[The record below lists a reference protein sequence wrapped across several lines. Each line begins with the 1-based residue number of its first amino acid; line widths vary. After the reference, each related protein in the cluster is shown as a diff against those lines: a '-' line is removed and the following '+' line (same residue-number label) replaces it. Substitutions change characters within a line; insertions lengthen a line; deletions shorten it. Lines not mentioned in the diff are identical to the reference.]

1 MNKVTYALVIALA
14 VFLILLGGI
23 FVIASGVENIATGAV
38 LIGIAVALI
47 FFAYRSERIEASRPR
62 LINQTFNV
70 KMGGSGQ
77 LEQKRLTCRSCG
89 APLDDKDL
97 KIVQGGVMVACPY
110 CGSVYAL
117 EEAPKW

>member
-1 MNKVTYALVIALA
+1 MNRIAYALVIALA

-23 FVIASGVENIATGAV
+23 FIIASGIENIVTGAV
-38 LIGIAVALI
+38 LVGIAALLI
-47 FFAYRSERIEASRPR
+47 FFAYRSDKIEASKPK

-77 LEQKRLTCRSCG
+77 LEQKQLTCRSCG
-89 APLDDKDL
+89 APLEDKDL
-97 KIVQGGVMVACPY
+97 KVIQGGIMVTCPY
-110 CGSVYAL
+110 CGTVYAL

>member
-1 MNKVTYALVIALA
+1 MNKVAYALAIALA

-23 FVIASGVENIATGAV
+23 FVIASGIENIATGAV
-38 LIGIAVALI
+38 LIVIAIVLI
-47 FFAYRSERIEASRPR
+47 FFAYRSDKMEASRPK

-89 APLDDKDL
+89 APLEDKDL
-97 KIVQGGVMVACPY
+97 KVVQGGIMVTCPY

>member
-38 LIGIAVALI
+38 LIGIAVVLI

-70 KMGGSGQ
+70 KMEGSGK

-97 KIVQGGVMVACPY
+97 KIVQGGVMVTCPY

>member
-1 MNKVTYALVIALA
+1 MNKVAYALVIALA

-23 FVIASGVENIATGAV
+23 FVIASGVENIVTGAV
-38 LIGIAVALI
+38 LIGIAVVLI
-47 FFAYRSERIEASRPR
+47 FFAYRSDKVEASKPK

-89 APLDDKDL
+89 APLEDKDI
-97 KIVQGGVMVACPY
+97 KVVQGGIMVACPY